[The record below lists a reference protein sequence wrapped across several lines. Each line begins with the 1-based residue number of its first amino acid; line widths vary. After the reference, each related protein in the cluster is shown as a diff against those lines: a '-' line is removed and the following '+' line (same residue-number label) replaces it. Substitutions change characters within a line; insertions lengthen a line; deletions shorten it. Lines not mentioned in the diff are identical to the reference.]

1 MKDIQQLIKK
11 DGQEGKYESI
21 FPITYTSSVKDRETS
36 ETLEEILTRYNFIY
50 LPWQGSNSSTRL
62 LLPSKFRK
70 KNLWVGFVNEA
81 GDNITQFYNNHHID
95 DESWTSDENWSDY
108 TLASFNLKAIAS
120 ISDGKLAVVCELVNN
135 TLNFKFSIPVPKIG
149 KIAAYAETLPAGSDA
164 EATVRSYG
172 AEDNELNLAFN
183 FKIPKGEKGETGST
197 GQKGDTGEAG
207 TPAGIAQPTVSV
219 DTISSGENAKVS
231 VSASGPDT
239 AKVFDFKFSI
249 PKGQKGETGETG
261 GIGPAGPVG
270 PVGPIGPAGQ
280 NGSDGASAGFGTP
293 TASISELPITSPATV
308 QVQASGPDTAKIFN
322 FSFGLPVDKSATV
335 KLCESPVVGKTL
347 NITLPS
353 DYNGAAFGKGIAN
366 YMFIISYSVRLSTT
380 ANWGGEPQ
388 RLVKG
393 SFIIPNN
400 FANEMSPPVAS
411 PPIGSITLE
420 SGKLSIISLTPSVI
434 LGSSITIRMDTFSSN
449 FGPPNQIGY
458 NGPII
463 SSIENVSVIAIK
475 IKS

>member
-1 MKDIQQLIKK
+1 MKEIQQLIKK
-11 DGQEGKYESI
+11 DGQEGKYGSI

-70 KNLWVGFVNEA
+70 KNLWVGFVNGA

-95 DESWTSDENWSDY
+95 DENWSSDENWVDY
-108 TLASFNLKAIAS
+108 TLFSLNLNTIAS
-120 ISDGKLAVVCELVNN
+120 ISDGELAVVCELVNNN

-149 KIAAYAETLPAGSDA
+149 KVAAYADTLPPDSDA
-164 EATVRSYG
+164 QATVRTYG
-172 AEDNELNLAFN
+172 EGSETNFEFN
-183 FKIPKGEKGETGST
+183 FKIPKGAT
-197 GQKGDTGEAG
+197 GQKGDTGESG

-219 DTISSGENAKVS
+219 NILPPEEDAKVT

-239 AKVFDFKFSI
+239 AKVFNFNFSI
-249 PKGQKGETGETG
+249 PRGQKGETG
-261 GIGPAGPVG
+261 GIGPT
-270 PVGPIGPAGQ
+270 GPIGPIGPIGPTGQ

-335 KLCESPVVGKTL
+335 KLCESSLVEKTL

-353 DYNGAAFGKGIAN
+353 DYDESAFGKGIAN
-366 YMFIISYSVRLSTT
+366 YMFVISYSVTLNTT
-380 ANWGGEPQ
+380 LNWVAPVDK
-388 RLVKG
+388 VKG

-400 FANEMSPPVAS
+400 FFSETSTPVAS
-411 PPIGSITLE
+411 PPIGNIT
-420 SGKLSIISLTPSVI
+420 SGGNLINIISLTPFVTI
-434 LGSSITIRMDTFSSN
+434 NSSITISMDRFSSN
-449 FGPPNQIGY
+449 FGQQGQVTWENESVI
-458 NGPII
+458 N
-463 SSIENVSVIAIK
+463 SIENVSVIAIK